1 MASVGLHARLPRYEE
16 ALIPVAKLRD
26 YLLDPDSRSAVPRP
40 SSSRDSASLRSAGV
54 RSKRNKNLPD
64 LGLKRG
70 DVGAVVEIY
79 APDALEVEFVRG
91 SGETQALVTLK
102 KSDVRRIGKDELLAV
117 RPLGRGRPR
126 RPGRGK
132 KPRR

>member
-1 MASVGLHARLPRYEE
+1 MRF
-16 ALIPVAKLRD
+16 KLLEPAVLKRD
-26 YLLDPDSRSAVPRP
+26 
-40 SSSRDSASLRSAGV
+40 
-54 RSKRNKNLPD
+54 LPD

-79 APDALEVEFVRG
+79 SSDALEVEFVRG

-102 KSDVRRIGKDELLAV
+102 NRDLRRMKGDELLSV

-126 RPGRGK
+126 PPGPGK
-132 KPRR
+132 RSR

>member
-1 MASVGLHARLPRYEE
+1 MRFKLLETAVLNRDLPE
-16 ALIPVAKLRD
+16 
-26 YLLDPDSRSAVPRP
+26 
-40 SSSRDSASLRSAGV
+40 
-54 RSKRNKNLPD
+54 

-79 APDALEVEFVRG
+79 SSDALEVEFVRG

-102 KSDVRRIGKDELLAV
+102 KRDLRRIGNDELLSV

-126 RPGRGK
+126 PPGPGK

>member
-1 MASVGLHARLPRYEE
+1 MRF
-16 ALIPVAKLRD
+16 K
-26 YLLDPDSRSAVPRP
+26 LLDTAV
-40 SSSRDSASLRSAGV
+40 L
-54 RSKRNKNLPD
+54 NKDLPD

-79 APDALEVEFVRG
+79 SSEALEVEFVRG

-102 KSDVRRIGKDELLAV
+102 KRDLRRIGDDELLSV

-126 RPGRGK
+126 RPGPGK
-132 KPRR
+132 RPRR

>member
-1 MASVGLHARLPRYEE
+1 MRF
-16 ALIPVAKLRD
+16 KL
-26 YLLDPDSRSAVPRP
+26 LEPAV
-40 SSSRDSASLRSAGV
+40 L
-54 RSKRNKNLPD
+54 NKDLPD

-79 APDALEVEFVRG
+79 SSDALEVEFVRG

-102 KSDVRRIGKDELLAV
+102 KRDLRRIKGDELLSV

-126 RPGRGK
+126 PPGPGK

>member
-1 MASVGLHARLPRYEE
+1 MNF
-16 ALIPVAKLRD
+16 KL
-26 YLLDPDSRSAVPRP
+26 LETAV
-40 SSSRDSASLRSAGV
+40 L
-54 RSKRNKNLPD
+54 NKDLPD

-79 APDALEVEFVRG
+79 SRDALEIEFVRG

-102 KSDVRRIGKDELLAV
+102 KRDLRRIGADELLAV
-117 RPLGRGRPR
+117 RPLGRGKPRP
-126 RPGRGK
+126 PGPGK

>member
-1 MASVGLHARLPRYEE
+1 MNF
-16 ALIPVAKLRD
+16 K
-26 YLLDPDSRSAVPRP
+26 LLDTAV
-40 SSSRDSASLRSAGV
+40 L
-54 RSKRNKNLPD
+54 NKNLPD

-79 APDALEVEFVRG
+79 ASDALEVEFVRG

-102 KSDVRRIGKDELLAV
+102 KRDVRRIGKDELLAV

-126 RPGRGK
+126 RPEPGK

>member
-1 MASVGLHARLPRYEE
+1 MKFKLLET
-16 ALIPVAKLRD
+16 ALL
-26 YLLDPDSRSAVPRP
+26 
-40 SSSRDSASLRSAGV
+40 
-54 RSKRNKNLPD
+54 NKDLPD

-102 KSDVRRIGKDELLAV
+102 KRDVRRIGKDDLLACDHSGVGGRVAQGAGRNLGAEGSPRLRV
-117 RPLGRGRPR
+117 RPLGQVARREQLGSAFPQRLGVGRSI
-126 RPGRGK
+126 G
-132 KPRR
+132 